1 MTEKEYFAYLEAHKA
16 GQRLEENTIS
26 GGQYNHICKNNF
38 IEAVRDYLVACDL
51 PTLASYFTYILSQE
65 YDD

>member
-1 MTEKEYFAYLEAHKA
+1 MTDQELLAYLEAIKA

-38 IEAVRDYLVACDL
+38 IEAVKDYLVACDH
-51 PTLASYFTYILSQE
+51 PTLASYFAYILPQE